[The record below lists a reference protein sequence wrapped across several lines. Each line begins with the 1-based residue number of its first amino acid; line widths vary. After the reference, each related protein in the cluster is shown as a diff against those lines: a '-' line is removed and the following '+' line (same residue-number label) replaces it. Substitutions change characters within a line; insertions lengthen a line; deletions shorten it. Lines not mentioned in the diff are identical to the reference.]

1 MQYKFDSAT
10 VLSEEIKIAEK
21 ASELFTKF
29 AEEMKKNN
37 LYING
42 ISVRYSINSC
52 THWLTISK

>member
-1 MQYKFDSAT
+1 MQYKFDNST
-10 VLSEEIKIAEK
+10 VLAEEMKIAER
-21 ASELFTKF
+21 AGELFNKF
-29 AEEMKKNN
+29 EEEMKKNN

>member
-1 MQYKFDSAT
+1 MQYKFDNST
-10 VLSEEIKIAEK
+10 ISSEEIEIAEK

-42 ISVRYSINSC
+42 ISVRYSISNC
-52 THWLTISK
+52 NHWLTISK